1 MSESTTRQS
10 DSPVQS
16 TPLGPAP
23 GAPGASACT
32 RHAPG
37 RRMQPARVA
46 TGQIAKFYDR
56 IAPMYDGW
64 AWLTERKA
72 RKLAVER
79 AAVQDGESV
88 LEVAVGTGLMF
99 RDLLRKNPTGKT
111 VGVDLTEGMLARAKT
126 KAQAFPAEQWALSVG
141 DARKLPYADATFDL
155 IVNNYMFDLLPET
168 DFGPVLAEFQRVL
181 KPGGRMVLVNMA
193 TASPLNLW
201 ELVYRVRPS
210 LLGGCR
216 GVQLEP
222 FVRASGFERVE
233 RETLSQ
239 LGFHSELVTARRPA

>member
-1 MSESTTRQS
+1 MSTHGPQS
-10 DSPVQS
+10 QN
-16 TPLGPAP
+16 
-23 GAPGASACT
+23 SAT
-32 RHAPG
+32 

-46 TGQIAKFYDR
+46 TAQVAKIYER

-79 AAVQDGESV
+79 AAVRDGESV

-99 RDLLRKNPTGKT
+99 RELLVRNPSGKT
-111 VGVDLTEGMLARAKT
+111 VGVDLTEGMLARAKD
-126 KAQAFPAEQWALSVG
+126 KAQAFPAEHWELSVG
-141 DARKLPYADATFDL
+141 DARTLPYADATFDL
-155 IVNNYMFDLLPET
+155 IVNNYMFDLLPESE
-168 DFGPVLAEFQRVL
+168 FASVLGEFRRVL
-181 KPGGRMVLVNMA
+181 KPGGRLVLVNMA

-201 ELVYRVRPS
+201 EIVYRVRPS

-222 FVRASGFERVE
+222 FVHAAGFQKVQ

-239 LGFHSELVTARRPA
+239 LGFHSELVTARRPG